1 MKKGKT
7 NTLQKARQTHFKRQ
21 TKNILREF
29 AGVAATRDG
38 SGGLRAHARTGGR
51 RVSLRQLLCPG
62 RKEGC
67 YKREEIEE
75 VYSSNVIVVS
85 HLTKAQHPACSVVLG
100 HACRVRVATVAAVAA
115 AAVTAA
121 VAAAAVAAAARLG
134 CQGYANED
142 DENEQ

>member
-1 MKKGKT
+1 M
-7 NTLQKARQTHFKRQ
+7 
-21 TKNILREF
+21 
-29 AGVAATRDG
+29 
-38 SGGLRAHARTGGR
+38 
-51 RVSLRQLLCPG
+51 
-62 RKEGC
+62 
-67 YKREEIEE
+67 
-75 VYSSNVIVVS
+75 VVS

-121 VAAAAVAAAARLG
+121 VAAAARLG